1 MGYLKHLNPD
11 PSKEIQAI
19 LRSNDIGQQA
29 LALDLEE
36 GNKQAIDDVRNY
48 VGLMAASN
56 KQIVLHDMIEK
67 RYTIRPYGWPDEEVL
82 ILVARLLV
90 LGEISL
96 MMDGALVPLDAAYK
110 ALTTPANRR
119 KITILKRQTT
129 DPKAIQDARSLGK
142 ELFHEMGPDGEDAL
156 FTFLQNKLKGWQTA
170 LGGYKPLADT
180 GNYPGKDEIAD
191 GLLAIKKLLGG
202 DASYKFIDQFNSQ
215 KDDLRDLAEA
225 FHDLEHFYEHQRATW
240 EKLRKACERF
250 GLNRLELERDSQA
263 GPALKRMHE
272 ILAAASPYG
281 LIKEAEGLITTVG
294 TANTALVTARRQQ
307 ATQKIDAHLATL
319 NKDIEA
325 AKGDAGLRASCLE
338 PLEALKARVQ
348 AEESLAHITQAEA
361 EALKEFDA
369 ATARI
374 EEFARKAAAGARGD
388 GTAREVGSKKKR
400 VVEPAKL
407 RQVGVPGDEGRR
419 GRLPRQA
426 AAWSL
431 SRPSPRTNA
440 SRFGKVE
447 PMNRTKI
454 KNYAP
459 RPARTSSRP
468 SRTGPPSTG

>member
-1 MGYLKHLNPD
+1 M
-11 PSKEIQAI
+11 
-19 LRSNDIGQQA
+19 
-29 LALDLEE
+29 
-36 GNKQAIDDVRNY
+36 RNY

-156 FTFLQNKLKGWQTA
+156 FAFLQNKLKGWQTS

-191 GLLAIKKLLGG
+191 GLLAIKKLLGC
-202 DASYKFIDQFNSQ
+202 DASYKFIDQFNAQ
-215 KDDLRDLAEA
+215 KADLLDLADA

-250 GLNRLELERDSQA
+250 GLNRLELERDAQA

-294 TANTALVTARRQQ
+294 TANTALVAAHRQQ
-307 ATQKIDAHLATL
+307 ATREDRRPPRHVDERHRGGQGGRRAPL
-319 NKDIEA
+319 
-325 AKGDAGLRASCLE
+325 GL
-338 PLEALKARVQ
+338 PG
-348 AEESLAHITQAEA
+348 
-361 EALKEFDA
+361 
-369 ATARI
+369 
-374 EEFARKAAAGARGD
+374 AAGGVEGPGPGRGERGPHHAGRGRGPEGVRRRQRQD
-388 GTAREVGSKKKR
+388 RGVRPGRRNSRSRDRRRSKVVLKKKR

-407 RQVGVPGDEGRR
+407 VLSTYLETKADVDGFLDKLRME
-419 GRLPRQA
+419 LEQA
-426 AAWSL
+426 IANEE
-431 SRPSPRTNA
+431 R
-440 SRFGKVE
+440 VE
-447 PMNRTKI
+447 IR
-454 KNYAP
+454 
-459 RPARTSSRP
+459 
-468 SRTGPPSTG
+468 